1 MNLTKEQLDAIDY
14 DGNLVITACP
24 GSGKTTILVHKIA
37 ACLSHSKDYQGVI
50 ALSYTNKS
58 SEELKVRCRKLGAK
72 LNSSLFG
79 TIDKFLINEI
89 ILPFVRQ
96 VWGKNKNTLEI
107 VKYIDLPQELKD
119 NTNKYFER
127 DEFYSN
133 TSFNGMNS
141 LKNIYLKGQLILDF
155 LPHLAFYIVRT
166 SYSCQ
171 RYLMARYISF
181 FIDEYQDT
189 DYFTHQVFKLIP
201 TLGMPLIIVGDLDQ
215 SIYLY
220 SHRSSDSLK
229 DFMSDSSFC
238 HKEITVNH
246 RCHPSIVN
254 YANRIKDSKCQ
265 LVPCDENFVYR
276 KCVDGNQIDIVKWIG
291 KVIDKV
297 KNKFSISDNKEV
309 AILVRSNACAELVSD
324 HLVVSNRAYLD
335 NNLTK
340 AGGKVSSLVNDL
352 LCYKYNLNKT
362 AQSILEGV
370 LGNSVKR
377 SEASRIRKA
386 IKQVRST
393 TDTLLIDVINKIVV
407 TLLGTE
413 LEQYHKSALS
423 EILVTP
429 RMQNNYLDV
438 RSDEV
443 QIMTLHKSKGL
454 EFDFVFHLDLYDWIL
469 PKRVFIEGNYDVVFE
484 NEQQCINLHYVGITR
499 ARKGIVLIHSTKR
512 YNALGDLKNGEPSQF
527 LLKPGLD
534 DLYKKIN

>member
-141 LKNIYLKGQLILDF
+141 LKNIYLKGQLVLDF